1 MDPEARTP
9 ARAGSRQGQALR
21 WRVNVLPLLVH
32 GHPSWLDPR
41 AEVNLWHIAA
51 GPSGNLHELV
61 PRESVTEGG
70 QRTQWDLLTTC
81 YMPDKVP
88 SSSLLDPTRQIW
100 GSSSHTHYFLFSFL
114 NVRDL
119 GGTQGLSLGRCHT
132 PLRHPIFKREF
143 ENKRV
148 KKHQ

>member
-1 MDPEARTP
+1 MDPEAGTP

-70 QRTQWDLLTTC
+70 QRTQWDLLTTR

-88 SSSLLDPTRQIW
+88 SSSPPR
-100 GSSSHTHYFLFSFL
+100 SYEA
-114 NVRDL
+114 DL
-119 GGTQGLSLGRCHT
+119 GVVFTHSL
-132 PLRHPIFKREF
+132 LFVF
-143 ENKRV
+143 V
-148 KKHQ
+148 S